1 MKFQS
6 NNCVAIHVKDLKKAE
21 KFYTGVMGFTLLGK
35 SGKQLEYQTGH
46 FLLFVNKGSKTQ
58 SPIPSFNVKS
68 VIEAKG
74 LLKKN
79 GCTILVDRGN
89 SLYFRDP
96 FGIVYDIIKG

>member
-1 MKFQS
+1 M
-6 NNCVAIHVKDLKKAE
+6 AIHVKDLKKAE

-46 FLLFVNKGSKTQ
+46 FLLSVNKGSKTQ
-58 SPIPSFNVKS
+58 SPIPSFNVRS
-68 VIEAKG
+68 AIEAKSF
-74 LLKKN
+74 LRKN

-89 SLYFRDP
+89 SLYFKDP

>member
-1 MKFQS
+1 MKFQP
-6 NNCVAIHVKDLKKAE
+6 NNYVAIHMKDLKKTE
-21 KFYTGVMGFTLLGK
+21 KFYTALMGFTPLRK
-35 SGKQLEYQTGH
+35 SGKQLEYQTRH
-46 FLLFVNKGSKTQ
+46 FLLFINKGSKTQ
-58 SPIPSFNVKS
+58 SPIPSSDVKS

-74 LLKKN
+74 LLKKD